1 MNELK
6 RLLYDLIGL
15 TENEFKTFYNQLEK
29 KEYKAKTLVIKEG
42 RKAKDLYFIESGFF
56 RTFKN
61 IEGKEFT
68 TYFSCDNQFITV
80 FDSFIYQTPSLEF
93 LEAIEDS
100 VVYKISFESLT
111 QLYKESPNF
120 EKFGRVL
127 AEQNHLCTQQRV
139 LTMQTKSAKKKYL
152 DFIKNY
158 DKKIVLR
165 APQYQIA
172 SFLGI
177 AAESLSR
184 IRKEVTI
191 S

>member
-6 RLLYDLIGL
+6 KLLYDLIGL
-15 TENEFKTFYNQLEK
+15 TEDEFQQFYNQLIKE
-29 KEYKAKTLVIKEG
+29 EYKAKTLLAEEG
-42 RKAKDLYFIESGFF
+42 KIIKDLYFIESGLF
-56 RTFKN
+56 RTCKN

-68 TYFSCDNQFITV
+68 TYFACDKHFITV
-80 FDSFIYQTPSLEF
+80 FESFIYQTPSSEI

-100 VVYKISFESLT
+100 VVYKISFENLT
-111 QLYKESPNF
+111 QLYNESSNF
-120 EKFGRVL
+120 EKFGRIL
-127 AEQNHLCTQQRV
+127 AERNHLCAQQRT

-152 DFIKNY
+152 DFIKEY

-177 AAESLSR
+177 APESLSR
-184 IRKEVTI
+184 IRKEVVI

>member
-1 MNELK
+1 MTELK

-15 TENEFKTFYNQLEK
+15 TENEFQTFYNRLEK

-42 RKAKDLYFIESGFF
+42 KCAKDLYFIASGLF
-56 RTFKN
+56 RTFKY
-61 IEGKEFT
+61 IEDKEFT
-68 TYFSCDNQFITV
+68 TYFACDKQFITI
-80 FDSFIYQTPSLEF
+80 FDSFIYQTPSHEF
-93 LEAIEDS
+93 LEALEDS
-100 VVYKISFESLT
+100 IAYKISFESLSH
-111 QLYKESPNF
+111 LYKESPNF
-120 EKFGRVL
+120 EKFGRIL
-127 AEQNHLCTQQRV
+127 AERNHLCAQQRA

-152 DFIKNY
+152 DFIKTY

-184 IRKEVTI
+184 IRKEVVI